1 MTHRKINSLLYKGW
15 VFVFFAMNSPGSF
28 AQMKISYNVPAGFSA
43 SDLEDDARYLAT
55 FNGNTLPDFII
66 ISRQDGKL
74 TFNQRKYLSNGVGV
88 EDIATLRKIFE
99 NFDYQKCHN
108 GCDLTLEGY
117 RVSVDKVKRTITI
130 RDANS
135 DYIVPAT
142 NFGLVHNQS
151 VDLRASSES
160 YRAMNINGNAW
171 LGLPSQSFG
180 FLSWYAS
187 RTEREN
193 QSADTQGVSSW
204 YMQKNFADI
213 YVRTG
218 KQNSVD
224 YSSGSISTL
233 LTSGFNQFFTVGSQA
248 HLLSNPNK
256 GSLVLYAT
264 SEGNYEFYRNGRMLL
279 KRPAVLGRNE
289 IDFSD
294 LPGGYYPL
302 EIRLVDHNGRLIKKE
317 EREVNNVNF
326 GSGRNAWSLTAGRE
340 AQTNL
345 SMLQASWSQD
355 MRWFF
360 VNTSMIHGDKGKW
373 AAELNLTRSI
383 VTGLFQ
389 VIPTLGVLSG
399 EKKTGGY
406 VSMSAT
412 SEKLGT
418 LSLSRYQNNQVSHF
432 YAGSSSTSL
441 SYSYLL
447 KGAMLSYSYR
457 RYSNSEQQQAEVRWN
472 YRPNGL
478 WANFALGIQKGGYQQ
493 SSGNYG
499 VYLNTSWTLNN
510 SQASFSAARSGGQTQ
525 LSGDYRKTF
534 DDDFGETTAGTTV
547 NRIGNETNVN
557 LYASRSGT
565 RGDASLNV
573 GHDKNST
580 NGDFNYSGMIAANAQ
595 GIALGRYSYS
605 GAAMMLE
612 TPKIDALD
620 YGFSVEGAPVA
631 GGHRYAIPL
640 KQYTDIPYAQVMT
653 RSNDMDMNIEIP
665 ANIVRSH
672 PGQVYNAKATVD
684 INLLYNGFMKT
695 VQGLPVSGVIS
706 ETGDNVYQ
714 NGLFSIASK
723 GVLQQVTVD
732 GKQGSFRCD
741 LTKPRGND
749 YPCVPLR
756 P

>member
-1 MTHRKINSLLYKGW
+1 
-15 VFVFFAMNSPGSF
+15 
-28 AQMKISYNVPAGFSA
+28 MKISYNVPAGFSA
-43 SDLEDDARYLAT
+43 ADLEGDARYLAT
-55 FNGNTLPDFII
+55 FNGNTLPDFIS

-74 TFNQRKYLSNGVGV
+74 TFNRKKYLANGVNAK
-88 EDIATLRKIFE
+88 DISTLLKIFE
-99 NFDYQKCHN
+99 KFDYQQCHN

-193 QSADTQGVSSW
+193 QSTDTQGVSSW

-233 LTSGFNQFFTVGSQA
+233 LTSGFNQFFTVGSQT

-326 GSGRNAWSLTAGRE
+326 GSGQNAWSLTAGRE
-340 AQTNL
+340 TQSNL

-360 VNTSMIHGDKGKW
+360 MNTSVIRGGRGKW
-373 AAELNLTRSI
+373 AAELNLTRTM
-383 VTGLFQ
+383 VAGLFK
-389 VIPTLGVLSG
+389 VVPTLGLLSG

-406 VSMSAT
+406 VSINAS
-412 SEKLGT
+412 SDKLGT

-441 SYSYLL
+441 TYSYLL

-457 RYSNSEQQQAEVRWN
+457 RFSNSEQQQAEVRWN

-478 WANFALGIQKGGYQQ
+478 WANFALGVQKGGYQQ
-493 SSGNYG
+493 SAGNYG

-525 LSGDYRKTF
+525 LSGDYRKSY
-534 DDDFGETTAGTTV
+534 DDDFGKTTAGTTV
-547 NRIGNETNVN
+547 NRIGNDTNVN
-557 LYASRSGT
+557 MYANRSGT
-565 RGDASLNV
+565 RGDASINV

-580 NGDFNYSGMIAANAQ
+580 NADFNYRGMVAANSQ
-595 GIALGRYSYS
+595 GIALGNYSYS
-605 GAAMMLE
+605 GAAMILE
-612 TPKIDALD
+612 TPKIEALD

-631 GGHRYAIPL
+631 GGHRYAVPL
-640 KQYTDIPYAQVMT
+640 KQYTDIPFAQVMT

-695 VQGLPVSGVIS
+695 VQGQPVSGVIS

-741 LTKPRGND
+741 LTKPKGND
-749 YPCVPLR
+749 YQCLPLR